1 MFESPQC
8 LPIPVLVLQG
18 TDSSRGIHHST
29 HPEHGSPPRYSK
41 RHRGQW
47 VVSGELTRFSQAPQY
62 RPASPTDRLLK
73 RMETGRGGCCNP
85 SPASVSDQV
94 HQTSYPYEE
103 AFKQDTGG
111 SVDPDSMGWH
121 CHACDASGDP
131 VKWLEAT
138 EGLSFRDAVGRLAS
152 IAGIA
157 TDGAG
162 AVRTAQPVTARPV
175 RVQAHKHADKHKQ
188 ARALWG
194 ASSPAAGTP
203 GRCTW
208 PGGMPGLCAWMD
220 GRSRQICAGSR
231 RKLYGQHYGAGRSPA
246 LIGLAA
252 SSTDIA
258 AMPSTCGQQHWLG
271 FTTVGCVFR

>member
-1 MFESPQC
+1 MGLAFAVVPSLRRGCNQS
-8 LPIPVLVLQG
+8 G
-18 TDSSRGIHHST
+18 GDSS
-29 HPEHGSPPRYSK
+29 PFVKAK
-41 RHRGQW
+41 R
-47 VVSGELTRFSQAPQY
+47 AI
-62 RPASPTDRLLK
+62 K
-73 RMETGRGGCCNP
+73 R
-85 SPASVSDQV
+85 
-94 HQTSYPYEE
+94 
-103 AFKQDTGG
+103 G

-121 CHACDASGDP
+121 GHACDASGDP

-162 AVRTAQPVTARPV
+162 AVQTAPPVTARPV